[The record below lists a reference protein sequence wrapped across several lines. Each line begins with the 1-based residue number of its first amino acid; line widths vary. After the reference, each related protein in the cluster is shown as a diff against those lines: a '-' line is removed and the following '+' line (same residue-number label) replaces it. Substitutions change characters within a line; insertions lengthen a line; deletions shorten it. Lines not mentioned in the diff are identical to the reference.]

1 MPLAIEISGLVFQQG
16 NFRLALPQLSL
27 PAGGS
32 LFVQGASGSG
42 KTTLLNLMSGTLR
55 QNAGSIRLLAQDF
68 GVWSERRR
76 DAFRADHLGIIFQQF
91 NLLPWASAL
100 ENVLLPCRFSRARAQ
115 RAGDLKATA
124 ARLLQALDLEPAICR
139 QKTATLSVGQQQ
151 RVAAARALIGA
162 PEILLADEPTS
173 ALDAARQAGFLELLL
188 REARRAGSA
197 VIFASHDLTLARQFD
212 QVLELAA

>member
-1 MPLAIEISGLVFQQG
+1 MPLALEISDLVFQQG
-16 NFRLALPQLSL
+16 NFRLALPHLSL

-32 LFVQGASGSG
+32 LFVRGASGSG
-42 KTTLLNLMSGTLR
+42 KTTLLNLLSGALR
-55 QNAGSIRLLAQDF
+55 QDAGRVLLLGQDF
-68 GVWSERRR
+68 GAWNARRR

-91 NLLPWASAL
+91 NLLPWASAF
-100 ENVLLPCRFSRARAQ
+100 ENVLLPCRFSRFRAQ
-115 RAGDLKATA
+115 RAGTVKATA
-124 ARLLQALDLEPAICR
+124 ARLLQALDLAPAVCQ
-139 QKTATLSVGQQQ
+139 QKAATLSVGQQQ
-151 RVAAARALIGA
+151 RVAAARALIGT

-188 REARRAGSA
+188 CEAKRAGSA